1 MLYLIRAACVMAA
14 ATATASIPN
23 EDGIALLQETR
34 QLLRELATD
43 SPKAKVERG
52 YLLGVL
58 ELARELRERRWPEG
72 TRARTPA
79 LLSLPRSIVTLRILT
94 PISRQKTTKVDKLTE
109 LVGEYFERFGSKA
122 CCFDDLRPYIDIFS
136 PEELQDLRALLKPA
150 TQTAL
155 GVCTFPPT

>member
-1 MLYLIRAACVMAA
+1 MEEAVGSARARFEAKRVSLAMRFQGDGETRARVIVGLQKAADSIKMTGRLLRSDTNWHSILYLIRAACAMAA
-14 ATATASIPN
+14 ASATASIPN

-94 PISRQKTTKVDKLTE
+94 PISRQNNK
-109 LVGEYFERFGSKA
+109 S
-122 CCFDDLRPYIDIFS
+122 
-136 PEELQDLRALLKPA
+136 
-150 TQTAL
+150 
-155 GVCTFPPT
+155 